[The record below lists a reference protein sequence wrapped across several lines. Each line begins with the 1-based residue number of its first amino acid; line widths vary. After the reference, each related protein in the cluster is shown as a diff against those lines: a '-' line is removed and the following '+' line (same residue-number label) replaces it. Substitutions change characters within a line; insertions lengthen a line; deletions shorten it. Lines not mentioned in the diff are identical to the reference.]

1 MNKKSLINFLNY
13 SILILTLL
21 QGLLPGLPPLTSSPE
36 RNAYFLKIISAVIV
50 FVVPVLTA
58 WKQQAS
64 EYINDNALL
73 LTFGA
78 ILLAIAGGIT
88 DLKNAFGWAPLTE
101 QWVRFGITA
110 LTLLINLLSRKIVPS
125 AKETIRKEN
134 LL

>member
-1 MNKKSLINFLNY
+1 MKKQTVINTLNY
-13 SILILTLL
+13 SIATLTAL
-21 QGLLPGLPPLTSSPE
+21 QGILPGLPPLSSSPE
-36 RNAYFLKIISAVIV
+36 RNAYFLKIISAIIV

-58 WKQQAS
+58 WKQKAS

-78 ILLAIAGGIT
+78 ILLAIGGGLNDLFNGIDFNPIT
-88 DLKNAFGWAPLTE
+88 Q
-101 QWVRFGITA
+101 QWLRFGVTA
-110 LTLLINLLSRKIVPS
+110 ISLLINLFSRKIVPS

>member
-1 MNKKSLINFLNY
+1 MNKKTVINWLNY
-13 SILILTLL
+13 TIGFLTAL
-21 QGLLPGLPPLTSSPE
+21 QGILPGLPPLSSSPE
-36 RNAYFLKIISAVIV
+36 RNAYFLKIISAIIV

-58 WKQQAS
+58 WKQKAS

-78 ILLAIAGGIT
+78 ILLAIGGGLN
-88 DLKNAFGWAPLTE
+88 DLFNGIDFSPVTQ
-101 QWVRFGITA
+101 QWLRFAVTA
-110 LTLLINLLSRKIVPS
+110 LSLLINFFSRKIVPS